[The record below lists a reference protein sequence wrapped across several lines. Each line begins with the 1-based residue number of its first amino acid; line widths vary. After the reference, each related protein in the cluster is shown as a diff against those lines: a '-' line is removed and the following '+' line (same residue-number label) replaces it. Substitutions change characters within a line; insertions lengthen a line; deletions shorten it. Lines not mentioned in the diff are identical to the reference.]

1 MKLSKHTLRGALSGV
16 VALAAYLVGV
26 LPAES
31 GLGDVTVVQWL
42 GAVVFL
48 GASYGITARASK
60 DTAE

>member
-1 MKLSKHTLRGALSGV
+1 MNKHRLRGIASGV

-26 LPAES
+26 LPAEG
-31 GLGDVTVVQWL
+31 GLGDLSTAQWL

-48 GASYGITARASK
+48 GSAYGITAQASK